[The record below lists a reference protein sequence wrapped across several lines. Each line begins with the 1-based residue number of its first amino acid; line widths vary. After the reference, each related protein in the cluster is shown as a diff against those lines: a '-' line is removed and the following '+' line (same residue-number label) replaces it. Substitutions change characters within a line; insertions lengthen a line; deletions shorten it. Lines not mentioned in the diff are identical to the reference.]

1 MEHGRFNVDPLLDE
15 DTESDT
21 PIPSRIMREG
31 DNPRTLHIITGKT
44 SIIAL
49 ADETIG
55 DTYIGKWK
63 QKTISK
69 KGKEKNRREYLE
81 VMIPLLVQMLNI
93 THHTKRSMIALL
105 PPIMT
110 MEEMEGL
117 EVASTILHHLVVHS
131 SQVRTT
137 YYVTYVYYYFP

>member
-1 MEHGRFNVDPLLDE
+1 LYDEQNLIKDWMEHGRFNVDPLLDE

-55 DTYIGKWK
+55 DTYIGK
-63 QKTISK
+63 
-69 KGKEKNRREYLE
+69 
-81 VMIPLLVQMLNI
+81 
-93 THHTKRSMIALL
+93 
-105 PPIMT
+105 
-110 MEEMEGL
+110 
-117 EVASTILHHLVVHS
+117 
-131 SQVRTT
+131 
-137 YYVTYVYYYFP
+137 